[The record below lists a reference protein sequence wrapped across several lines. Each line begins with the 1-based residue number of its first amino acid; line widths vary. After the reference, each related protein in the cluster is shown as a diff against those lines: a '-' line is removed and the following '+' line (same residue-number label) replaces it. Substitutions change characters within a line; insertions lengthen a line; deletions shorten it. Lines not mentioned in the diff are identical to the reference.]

1 MPPTSPEHASVR
13 PPHPLAVE
21 LIAVLGAG
29 GARVIDFASGSGR
42 NARALRA
49 AGFEVAEI
57 GDADATAADD
67 RTHQRQLCRG
77 TLHSR
82 VAPRHR
88 RGHRRFG
95 RSDRGQTRAGG
106 TALRDASARF
116 ATRDSRRV
124 WRSSVSST
132 LRWTATSAASPTPFS
147 TNPGFA
153 RFSRGGLRWSP
164 SKSAMPTKSPAIGR
178 IERNRF
184 GAAPTGSSTRASA
197 TDSSNYRYRAPSPD
211 VAAAWRQNLELL
223 CH

>member
-67 RTHQRQLCRG
+67 RRRQRELRRG
-77 TLHSR
+77 TLDPR
-82 VAPRHR
+82 VASRHVEVI
-88 RGHRRFG
+88 GAAVEAIAAKL
-95 RSDRGQTRAGG
+95 DRGDGSSRRSG
-106 TALRDASARF
+106 RF
-116 ATRDSRRV
+116 AMRDSSRV
-124 WRSSVSST
+124 WRSSVSFT
-132 LRWTATSAASPTPFS
+132 LRWTATSAASLTLFS

-153 RFSRGGLRWSP
+153 RSSRGGLRWSP

-184 GAAPTGSSTRASA
+184 GTAPTGSSTRASA
-197 TDSSNYRYRAPSPD
+197 TDPSNYRYRAPSPD